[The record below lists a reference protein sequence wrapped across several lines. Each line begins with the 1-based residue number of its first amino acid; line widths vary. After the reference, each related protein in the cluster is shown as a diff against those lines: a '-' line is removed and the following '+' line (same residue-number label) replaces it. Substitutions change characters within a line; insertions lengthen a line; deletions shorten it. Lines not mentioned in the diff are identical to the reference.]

1 MSPQQGDTWGAQHPR
16 AVDHTG
22 AGGEHETLLDE
33 AAERARRSGHVGAR
47 LTRSD
52 GPAKVSGGFMYS
64 SDLRVEGML
73 FGATVRSPHAAAL
86 IRGIDVR
93 AARALPGVHAVL
105 THDDV
110 PGHRLVG
117 STITDQPVLAA
128 DRVRHHGEPVAIVAA
143 GDARTARRAAG
154 LVALDCE
161 PVAPVTPVEAALA
174 DGAPAL
180 HPGGNALRSIPIR
193 RGEVPAEPGPG

>member
-52 GPAKVSGGFMYS
+52 GPAKVAGQFAYS
-64 SDLRVEGML
+64 SDLHVEGML
-73 FGATVRSPHAAAL
+73 FGATVRSPHAAAR
-86 IRGIDVR
+86 IGGIDVS
-93 AARALPGVHAVL
+93 AAREMPGVRAVL
-105 THDDV
+105 THADV
-110 PGHRLVG
+110 PGEQLVG
-117 STITDQPVLAA
+117 SVLPDQPVLAI

-143 GDARTARRAAG
+143 DPARPPRGAGPRSSPPTPRAPR
-154 LVALDCE
+154 D
-161 PVAPVTPVEAALA
+161 
-174 DGAPAL
+174 
-180 HPGGNALRSIPIR
+180 
-193 RGEVPAEPGPG
+193 GPGRPSPATTSRSRR

>member
-1 MSPQQGDTWGAQHPR
+1 MTPPQQGDVWRAQHPR
-16 AVDHTG
+16 AVPHTG
-22 AGGEHETLLDE
+22 AGGEHDVLLDE
-33 AAERARRSGHVGAR
+33 AAERQRRGGHVGAR

-52 GPAKVSGGFMYS
+52 GPAKVAGGFIYS

-110 PGHRLVG
+110 PGDRLIG
-117 STITDQPVLAA
+117 SVIPDQPVLAA
-128 DRVRHHGEPVAIVAA
+128 DRGRHPPGPPPR
-143 GDARTARRAAG
+143 GSGGRSSPPTMR
-154 LVALDCE
+154 
-161 PVAPVTPVEAALA
+161 PPP
-174 DGAPAL
+174 GAP
-180 HPGGNALRSIPIR
+180 PPWSSSTTSRSR
-193 RGEVPAEPGPG
+193 RSRASRRRW